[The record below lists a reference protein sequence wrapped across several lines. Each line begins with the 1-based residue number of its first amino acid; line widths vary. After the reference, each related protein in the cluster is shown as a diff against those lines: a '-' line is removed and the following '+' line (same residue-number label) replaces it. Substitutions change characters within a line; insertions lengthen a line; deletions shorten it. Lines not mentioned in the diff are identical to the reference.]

1 MALQR
6 PVRKKLNREEKALV
20 THKKLL
26 SAAAQV
32 IGELGYSAT
41 TIAKVTEIAGV
52 AQGTF
57 YNYFED
63 RQHLFNQ
70 VLPQVGHQMTDEI
83 TAAVKGKPDGAS
95 REVDRFRAYCDFL
108 QRNPGFYRILYE
120 AEVFAPKA
128 HKKHMDYIS
137 NGYYRALKRSLA
149 ANQGTSL
156 TDEETKA
163 VVAMLLGA
171 RAYVAMRFIDDSTV
185 PEHAITAYAKLIE
198 TSIFA

>member
-1 MALQR
+1 MAFQR

-20 THKKLL
+20 TYEKLI

-32 IGELGYSAT
+32 IGELGYAAT
-41 TIAKVTEIAGV
+41 TIAKVTETAGV

-63 RQHLFNQ
+63 RQQLFNK

-83 TAAVKGKPDGAS
+83 ATAVKDQPDGPN
-95 REVDRFRAYCDFL
+95 REVDRFRAYCGFL
-108 QRNPGFYRILYE
+108 QRNRGFYRILYE
-120 AEVFAPKA
+120 AEVFAPIA
-128 HKKHMDYIS
+128 HKEHMDYIS
-137 NGYYRALKRSLA
+137 NGYYRALKRSFS
-149 ANQGTSL
+149 ANQSAAL
-156 TDEETKA
+156 TDEETKV

-171 RAYVAMRFIDDSTV
+171 RAYVAMQFINESAV
-185 PEHAITAYAKLIE
+185 PEYAITAYAKLIE